1 MTPLPPSQQH
11 TVVISPRG
19 GAAGTEVTVGMA
31 GLPPLTRVRISFG
44 SMIAYEVIER
54 TVTDMDGNFTM
65 IVTVPTWVEVDEL
78 HYVLVSYGRGL
89 PRQRSDGFHVTAP
102 DGTARVEGEI
112 RTDSG
117 GCLGSIRLRDRGH
130 SGRILLRGTG
140 NSDRGPGD
148 QRYLTVAYG
157 YLSDPRA
164 ARRSA
169 LTFALARSSL
179 LRARMAAIRSRSG
192 TSRAASGLAL

>member
-1 MTPLPPSQQH
+1 MSYPDAACWHYWSPAALSTGHRIMTPLPPSQQH

-117 GCLGSIRLRDRGH
+117 GCVTLRNSSEVLYNLVGEMGQWPSGASVSVTGDIANGSSCEEQGIAIAVRE
-130 SGRILLRGTG
+130 I
-140 NSDRGPGD
+140 
-148 QRYLTVAYG
+148 
-157 YLSDPRA
+157 
-164 ARRSA
+164 SA
-169 LTFALARSSL
+169 
-179 LRARMAAIRSRSG
+179 I
-192 TSRAASGLAL
+192 